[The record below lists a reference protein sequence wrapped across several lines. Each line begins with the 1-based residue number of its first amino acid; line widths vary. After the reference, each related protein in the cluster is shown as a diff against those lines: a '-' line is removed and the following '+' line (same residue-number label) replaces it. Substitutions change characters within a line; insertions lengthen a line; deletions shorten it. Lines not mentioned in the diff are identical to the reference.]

1 MKASVASVTIW
12 QTCSHRFEIWILTRM
27 TYLFHISNLKG
38 YLANFKKQEIFIVI
52 FYWMRTSK
60 QDPGIISQVQMK
72 MKPIKNYQP
81 VCSKSH
87 ILARQHILGP
97 PLDGLDPCVTL

>member
-1 MKASVASVTIW
+1 
-12 QTCSHRFEIWILTRM
+12 M

-81 VCSKSH
+81 VCSKGR
-87 ILARQHILGP
+87 ILARMHVLGP
-97 PLDGLDPCVTL
+97 PLDSLDPLVEHLKLTNGSVQNFMDPRQRNA